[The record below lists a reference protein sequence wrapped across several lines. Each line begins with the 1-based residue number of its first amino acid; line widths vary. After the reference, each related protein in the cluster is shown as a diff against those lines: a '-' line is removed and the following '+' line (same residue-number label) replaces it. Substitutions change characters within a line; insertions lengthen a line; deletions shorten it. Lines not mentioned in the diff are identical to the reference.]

1 MASAPRG
8 PTIVTTNV
16 PPPSAPPEAADESIG
31 PELPVAPPPGMDL
44 LYPHAQELQQSTVG
58 RIAHVVNDVIGWRG
72 LWLIVTGLFLMLAG
86 VALRQTTSA
95 FFTGQAQ
102 PVVSSFRTAVV
113 NLQPQVLQMTI
124 SSLVPGMWTATN
136 GSILN
141 GGDVPVN
148 LFLSVIADVSSNL
161 DADATGGLRIAGFRC
176 RNAQALPVPC
186 AQAST
191 LHPITSLVTGSA
203 PDVDTNAPQN
213 SGLPVGV
220 MVSGAAL
227 QFTPPGVGT
236 PIEVTGVPVLTAN
249 NRAAGCAPESEGAAC
264 FLGSFGGSPITT
276 PSTNVPWGARSI
288 DVPEVTTQV
297 ATAIPGGLEYVV
309 MYVYLP
315 GTAPTTMQG
324 QSTTLSFVFAAI
336 QAPGGV
342 DETRPTTT
350 P

>member
-1 MASAPRG
+1 MTPDVPTPTEQADIGDDAVG
-8 PTIVTTNV
+8 P
-16 PPPSAPPEAADESIG
+16 D
-31 PELPVAPPPGMDL
+31 LPVAPPPGMEL
-44 LYPHAQELQQSTVG
+44 IYPHAQELHQSTVG
-58 RIAHVVNDVIGWRG
+58 RIAHAVNDVIGWRG
-72 LWLIVTGLFLMLAG
+72 LWLLVTGIFLMVAG

-113 NLQPQVLQMTI
+113 NLQPQALQMTI
-124 SSLVPGMWTATN
+124 SSLVPGMWTATS

-176 RNAQALPVPC
+176 RNDQALPVPC
-186 AQAST
+186 AQASK
-191 LHPITSLVTGSA
+191 LQPIPSLVTGAAPTIDISA
-203 PDVDTNAPQN
+203 PQTA
-213 SGLPVGV
+213 GLPNGV
-220 MVSGAAL
+220 LVSGAAI
-227 QFTPPGVGT
+227 QFPVSGGGAKP
-236 PIEVTGVPVLTAN
+236 EVFGVPVLTAN
-249 NRAAGCAPESEGAAC
+249 NRATGCAAESEGASC
-264 FLGSFGGSPITT
+264 FLGSFGGNPITT
-276 PSTNVPWGARSI
+276 PSTTIPWGARTI
-288 DVPEVTTQV
+288 DVPEVPAQI
-297 ATAIPGGLEYVV
+297 AAAIPGSLEYVV
-309 MYVYLP
+309 VCVYLP
-315 GTAPTTMQG
+315 GTAPATMQG